1 MKLEFP
7 RRIFKKYSNMKFHEN
22 PSRGSRVVPRGRMD
36 GRTDGRTDVTMLTLA
51 FRNFSNAPK
60 KIKQAFS
67 KRHNI
72 IITGEEIENL
82 LF

>member
-7 RRIFKKYSNMKFHEN
+7 RRIFKKYSNMNFHEN
-22 PSRGSRVVPRGRMD
+22 PSRGSGVVSRGRMD
-36 GRTDGRTDVTMLTLA
+36 GRTGVTTLTLA

-72 IITGEEIENL
+72 IITGEETENL
-82 LF
+82 ML